1 MNVYSQVAMF
11 HVIGWWAIA
20 VPVNPNPSVLF
31 SFIHHANPPEA
42 VRSGGV
48 ALGAVPT
55 TATGTLNNQVAHVGP
70 SASISK
76 HVTIIP
82 KVGGEVKNFLSFD
95 EFCKNGNGCKSGA
108 INTKPDDHW

>member
-42 VRSGGV
+42 SRSGGV
-48 ALGAVPT
+48 ILGAVPS
-55 TATGTLNNQVAHVGP
+55 TGGRALNNQVAHIGP

-76 HVTIIP
+76 HATIIP

-95 EFCKNGNGCKSGA
+95 EFRKNGCRCKSRA
-108 INTKPDDHW
+108 INTKPHS